1 MPIAQYAKMAYF
13 PKKSDENR
21 MHSYVGKLTCAYHE
35 PADWICFDARRCYFF
50 GASSRRGAIYQGKS
64 SRPVRCIKSA
74 KMNTSSEPVVLRS
87 IISFCPVGDVD
98 PLDVKHNRLSPTL
111 ARMISALI

>member
-1 MPIAQYAKMAYF
+1 
-13 PKKSDENR
+13 
-21 MHSYVGKLTCAYHE
+21 
-35 PADWICFDARRCYFF
+35 
-50 GASSRRGAIYQGKS
+50 
-64 SRPVRCIKSA
+64 
-74 KMNTSSEPVVLRS
+74 MNTSSEPVVLRS